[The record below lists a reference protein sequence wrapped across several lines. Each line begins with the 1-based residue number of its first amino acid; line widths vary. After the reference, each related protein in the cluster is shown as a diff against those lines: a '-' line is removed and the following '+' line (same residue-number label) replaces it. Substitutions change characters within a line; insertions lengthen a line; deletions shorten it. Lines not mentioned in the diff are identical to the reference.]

1 MSGRAACF
9 CAETLAAA
17 AAEETADLL
26 GFHRRGWRSLSVPSG
41 RQPHCPLHAATRKPE
56 GCPGSSDG
64 ARARQDAAARAEARQ
79 AAKGCRAPHAH
90 QPLGWGAS
98 EAARGGRR
106 LAASCSRAA
115 RARGWAWEAKARL
128 AGGVRAHSPPAPSLA
143 SLPARPR
150 RASRG
155 AGGWGEGGGA
165 AGPEGPE
172 RLLRSPSQSWARAA
186 AVAAAAA
193 AAGEDGGAGG
203 RSGWRGALFP
213 DLAPTLSLAPP
224 ASAGP
229 RTQLSG
235 KPGGAK

>member
-128 AGGVRAHSPPAPSLA
+128 AGGVRAHSPRRPPSPACRLGPGARHEGREGGEKGVGPQDRRGLSGCCEA
-143 SLPARPR
+143 PARAGRGRLRSR
-150 RASRG
+150 RRQRRREKMVAL
-155 AGGWGEGGGA
+155 EVGA
-165 AGPEGPE
+165 AGEE
-172 RLLRSPSQSWARAA
+172 LYSQTWHQRC
-186 AVAAAAA
+186 
-193 AAGEDGGAGG
+193 
-203 RSGWRGALFP
+203 R
-213 DLAPTLSLAPP
+213 
-224 ASAGP
+224 
-229 RTQLSG
+229 
-235 KPGGAK
+235 